1 MYLLYSYGILLT
13 IWMTKRKLFL
23 KKTSCKQP
31 FDRKKKK
38 KAINCSRFGCYEL
51 YRNYGCQKSPRNIRK

>member
-1 MYLLYSYGILLT
+1 
-13 IWMTKRKLFL
+13 MTKRKLFL

-38 KAINCSRFGCYEL
+38 KQSTAQGSVAMSYIGIMVV
-51 YRNYGCQKSPRNIRK
+51 KSHQEISESNEF